1 MKLYDHIALTIA
13 NFHVTLLSIDEV
25 IKLRN
30 FNLRNLIE
38 NDFHKTLKL
47 VSPGTSLREGI
58 DYIIQGKNGGL
69 IVIGDTPEVL
79 NLTEGGFRINCQFSP
94 THLAELAKM
103 DGAIILSSDMKRIVR
118 ANVTLRIN
126 PSISSNETG
135 LRHKAA
141 EKFSK
146 DTGQIVLAVSR
157 RRNTLTLYS
166 RSHRYQFRDRTIL
179 LSGANQAFLSLSLYI
194 KAMQNSVSSLNWAE
208 LNDSVT
214 IENVI
219 TAICDC
225 ERVRRTE
232 EELNIYRIELGTE
245 AQSLH
250 LVPSDLSDEIDR
262 GLLTIKDYY
271 IQNIHEENEVYEK
284 IFGLD
289 ATQLTSKSEIIKT
302 LGFTDKEL
310 SDNYV
315 FEPRGYR
322 LLSQIPHISIKVVER
337 IVKHFKTLSSI
348 RSANIDELINV
359 DGIGE
364 TRALAIKESL
374 IQMKTGTA
382 QPTVMTLPIF
392 E

>member
-1 MKLYDHIALTIA
+1 M
-13 NFHVTLLSIDEV
+13 

-30 FNLRNLIE
+30 LNSITHLE
-38 NDFHKTLKL
+38 KDFDNTLKL
-47 VSPGTSLREGI
+47 LSPGKSLREGI

-79 NLTEGGFRINCQFSP
+79 NLIEGGFRINCQYSP
-94 THLAELAKM
+94 TRLAELAKM
-103 DGAIILSSDMKRIVR
+103 DGAIILSSDLKRIVR

-135 LRHKAA
+135 LRHKSA

-166 RSHRYQFRDRTIL
+166 ETQRYQFRDRTIL

-214 IENVI
+214 LDNVV

-232 EELNIYRIELGTE
+232 EELNRYRIELGTE

-250 LVPSDLSDEIDR
+250 LVPTDLSEEIER
-262 GLLTIKDYY
+262 GLLTIKDYHNK
-271 IQNIHEENEVYEK
+271 NIHEENEVYEK

-289 ATQLTSKSEIIKT
+289 ATQLTSKPEIINV
-302 LGFTDKEL
+302 LGYSNVEFSNE
-310 SDNYV
+310 YV
-315 FEPRGYR
+315 IEPRGYR
-322 LLSQIPHISIKVVER
+322 ILSQIPHISMKVVER
-337 IVKHFKTLSSI
+337 IVEHFKTLYSI
-348 RSANIDELINV
+348 RTANIDELENV

-364 TRALAIKESL
+364 TRASAIKESL
-374 IQMKTGTA
+374 IQMKTGTS
-382 QPTVMTLPIF
+382 QPTVMTLPVF

>member
-1 MKLYDHIALTIA
+1 M
-13 NFHVTLLSIDEV
+13 

-30 FNLRNLIE
+30 FNSIKLLE
-38 NDFHKTLKL
+38 NNFDNTLKL
-47 VSPGTSLREGI
+47 LSPGTSLREGI

-79 NLTEGGFRINCQFSP
+79 NLTEGGFRINCQYSP
-94 THLAELAKM
+94 TRLAELAKM
-103 DGAIILSSDMKRIVR
+103 DGAIILSSDLKRIVR

-126 PSISSNETG
+126 SSISSNETG

-166 RSHRYQFRDRTIL
+166 DSQRYQFRERTIL

-208 LNDSVT
+208 LNDNVT
-214 IENVI
+214 LENVV
-219 TAICDC
+219 TTICDC

-232 EELNIYRIELGTE
+232 EELNRYRIELGTE

-250 LVPSDLSDEIDR
+250 LVPLDLSEEIDR

-271 IQNIHEENEVYEK
+271 IQNIHDENEVYEK

-289 ATQLTSKSEIIKT
+289 ATQLTSKSEIINT
-302 LGFTDKEL
+302 LGFSNVE
-310 SDNYV
+310 SNNV
-315 FEPRGYR
+315 IEPRGYR
-322 LLSQIPHISIKVVER
+322 MLSQIPHISMKVIER
-337 IVKHFKTLSSI
+337 IIEHFKTLYSI
-348 RSANIDELINV
+348 RTANIDELQNV

-374 IQMKTGTA
+374 IQMKTGTS
-382 QPTVMTLPIF
+382 QPSVMTLPVF

>member
-1 MKLYDHIALTIA
+1 M
-13 NFHVTLLSIDEV
+13 

-30 FNLRNLIE
+30 FNLIKLKE
-38 NDFHKTLKL
+38 NDFDKTLKL

-166 RSHRYQFRDRTIL
+166 QTQRYQFRDRTIL

-194 KAMQNSVSSLNWAE
+194 KAMQNSASSLNWAE

-214 IENVI
+214 LENVV

-232 EELNIYRIELGTE
+232 EELNRYRIELGTE

-250 LVPSDLSDEIDR
+250 LVPSDLTQEIDR
-262 GLLTIKDYY
+262 GLLSIKDYY

-289 ATQLTSKSEIIKT
+289 ASQLTSKSEIIT
-302 LGFTDKEL
+302 ALGFSKLDL
-310 SDNYV
+310 SDNYA

-322 LLSQIPHISIKVVER
+322 MLSQIPHISMKIVER
-337 IVKHFKTLSSI
+337 IVDHFKSLYSI
-348 RSANIDELINV
+348 RTANIDELQDV

-364 TRALAIKESL
+364 TRAMAIKESL
-374 IQMKTGTA
+374 IQMKIGA
-382 QPTVMTLPIF
+382 SQPTVMTLPVF